1 MFLYSQTV
9 SRKSIYCLHGL
20 IALLLLW
27 SLSGTSHAQNA
38 AAEKE
43 IEAAYHAMQSAALLG
58 PRTVPLGNQGNIKLP
73 EGFAFVPKE
82 SATRFLRA
90 LGNSVDRDFIGLI
103 DSDQLEGFVT
113 VDFSPTGYIKDD
125 DARDW
130 DVDELLDNLKEGT
143 EEGNKERTKRGLPA
157 IEVTGWVERPAYD
170 APSHRLVW
178 SASLR
183 DKNASSADGQ
193 GVNYNTY
200 VLGREGY
207 LSLNLITD
215 MESVEAEKPLAKEL
229 LAAVSFNSG
238 KRYEDFNSATD
249 HVAEYGL
256 AALVGGAA
264 LKKLG
269 LLAVLIKFWKV
280 IAIAAIAFSAGAFK
294 KIFGGKKDA

>member
-1 MFLYSQTV
+1 MSLSSQAVFRKTIFCLY
-9 SRKSIYCLHGL
+9 GL
-20 IALLLLW
+20 IAVLLLW
-27 SLSGTSHAQNA
+27 SLSGASHAQTA
-38 AAEKE
+38 AAERE
-43 IEAAYHAMQSAALLG
+43 IEAAYTAMQSAALVG
-58 PRTVPLGNQGNIKLP
+58 PRTIPLGAQGNIKLP

-82 SATRFLRA
+82 AATRFMRA
-90 LGNSVDRDFIGLI
+90 LGNPVDSDFIGLI
-103 DSDQLEGFVT
+103 DSDQLEGFVS

-130 DVDELLDNLKEGT
+130 DVDELLDNLKKGT
-143 EEGNKERTKRGLPA
+143 EQSNKERTKRGLPA
-157 IEVTGWVERPAYD
+157 VEVTGWVERPAYD
-170 APSHRLVW
+170 TSSHRLVW

-183 DKNASSADGQ
+183 DKAATTNDGQ

-215 MESVEAEKPLAKEL
+215 IESVEAEKPLAKEL
-229 LAAVSFNSG
+229 LAAVSFNTG

-256 AALVGGAA
+256 AALVGGAVA
-264 LKKLG
+264 KKLG

-280 IAIAAIAFSAGAFK
+280 IAIAALAFAGGAFK
-294 KIFGGKKDA
+294 KIFGGKKKA